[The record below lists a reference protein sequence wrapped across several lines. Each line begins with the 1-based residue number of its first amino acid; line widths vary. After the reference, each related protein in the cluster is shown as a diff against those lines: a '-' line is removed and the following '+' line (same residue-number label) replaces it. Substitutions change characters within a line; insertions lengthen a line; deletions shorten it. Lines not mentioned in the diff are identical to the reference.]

1 MDTIIQLLDELEEI
15 LDNSRAMPFSNKV
28 SVEKEELYSIIA
40 EVRLKL
46 PNELKNSRYVLEERN
61 KILIDAQK
69 EADEIVKNAEE
80 RLSRMVE
87 ENEITKRA
95 YEQASAIIDA
105 SKKTSK
111 EMRLGAVEYAQEV
124 LTKAQDKVKELKE
137 NIHAQNIKSEEF
149 FTQTLNVLDENIQE
163 LRINKK

>member
-40 EVRLKL
+40 EIRLKL

-124 LTKAQDKVKELKE
+124 LTKAQDKIKEVKE
-137 NIHAQNIKSEEF
+137 NIHTQNMKADEF
-149 FTQTLNVLDENIQE
+149 FTQTLDVLNENIQE